1 MIKKVR
7 IAVDHGNRNMK
18 TCSQVFTTGLTIQD
32 KKPARGEKFLFYE
45 GKYYVLSENR
55 IPYQRDKTQDDRFFI
70 LTLFA
75 IVKELEENPQIQP
88 EDVIQVDL
96 PIGLPPKHYA
106 ELCERYEAYFKRQ
119 GKIHDIN
126 YCGRTYHIT
135 IGEVMAF
142 PQDYAAMMTMIEKL
156 QQIPKVVG
164 IDIGGFTTDYLL
176 MRKGNPDME
185 ACDSME
191 KGVITMYNDIISSI
205 NSEYDMLLEEAD
217 IDSII
222 KGKTQYY
229 EEAVVQA
236 VETMVQNFVTDL
248 LNSIRERGIDTKS
261 TYTVFIGGGAVL
273 LERFLEQADRLGK
286 HTFIR
291 DMKAN
296 ADGYDLLYRMTQAGV

>member
-1 MIKKVR
+1 MGADTSQPVLVSVLYAAA
-7 IAVDHGNRNMK
+7 IAM
-18 TCSQVFTTGLTIQD
+18 
-32 KKPARGEKFLFYE
+32 
-45 GKYYVLSENR
+45 
-55 IPYQRDKTQDDRFFI
+55 
-70 LTLFA
+70 
-75 IVKELEENPQIQP
+75 ELEQKSQIQP
-88 EDVIQVDL
+88 EDVIQVEL
-96 PIGLPPKHYA
+96 PIGLPPKHFA
-106 ELCERYEAYFKRQ
+106 ELCERYERYFKGD
-119 GKIHDIN
+119 GKVQELCFNDK
-126 YCGRTYHIT
+126 GYHLCIQN
-135 IGEVMAF
+135 VMAF
-142 PQDYAAMMTMIEKL
+142 PQDYAAMMTRMTEIRE
-156 QQIPKVVG
+156 IPKVVG
-164 IDIGGFTTDYLL
+164 IDIGGFTSDYLL
-176 MRKGNPDME
+176 MRSGRPDMDY
-185 ACDSME
+185 CDSLE

-229 EEAVVQA
+229 EAAVVQA

>member
-1 MIKKVR
+1 
-7 IAVDHGNRNMK
+7 MK
-18 TCSQVFTTGLTIQD
+18 QECIQ
-32 KKPARGEKFLFYE
+32 
-45 GKYYVLSENR
+45 N
-55 IPYQRDKTQDDRFFI
+55 
-70 LTLFA
+70 
-75 IVKELEENPQIQP
+75 
-88 EDVIQVDL
+88 
-96 PIGLPPKHYA
+96 
-106 ELCERYEAYFKRQ
+106 
-119 GKIHDIN
+119 
-126 YCGRTYHIT
+126 
-135 IGEVMAF
+135 VMAF
-142 PQDYAAMMTMIEKL
+142 PQDYAAMMTRMMEIRE
-156 QQIPKVVG
+156 IPKVVG
-164 IDIGGFTTDYLL
+164 IDIGGFTSDYLL
-176 MRKGNPDME
+176 MRSGRPDMDY
-185 ACDSME
+185 CDSLE

>member
-1 MIKKVR
+1 M
-7 IAVDHGNRNMK
+7 DN
-18 TCSQVFTTGLTIQD
+18 TTIQ
-32 KKPARGEKFLFYE
+32 KFLDEHDYDIRKTHNGRWIDQKCTMDVVCLVSDCIVE
-45 GKYYVLSENR
+45 YTSNR
-55 IPYQRDKTQDDRFFI
+55 EDKRF
-70 LTLFA
+70 
-75 IVKELEENPQIQP
+75 
-88 EDVIQVDL
+88 
-96 PIGLPPKHYA
+96 
-106 ELCERYEAYFKRQ
+106 
-119 GKIHDIN
+119 
-126 YCGRTYHIT
+126 
-135 IGEVMAF
+135 
-142 PQDYAAMMTMIEKL
+142 
-156 QQIPKVVG
+156 
-164 IDIGGFTTDYLL
+164 
-176 MRKGNPDME
+176 
-185 ACDSME
+185 
-191 KGVITMYNDIISSI
+191 NDIISSI

>member
-1 MIKKVR
+1 
-7 IAVDHGNRNMK
+7 
-18 TCSQVFTTGLTIQD
+18 
-32 KKPARGEKFLFYE
+32 
-45 GKYYVLSENR
+45 
-55 IPYQRDKTQDDRFFI
+55 
-70 LTLFA
+70 
-75 IVKELEENPQIQP
+75 
-88 EDVIQVDL
+88 
-96 PIGLPPKHYA
+96 
-106 ELCERYEAYFKRQ
+106 
-119 GKIHDIN
+119 
-126 YCGRTYHIT
+126 
-135 IGEVMAF
+135 
-142 PQDYAAMMTMIEKL
+142 
-156 QQIPKVVG
+156 
-164 IDIGGFTTDYLL
+164 
-176 MRKGNPDME
+176 
-185 ACDSME
+185 
-191 KGVITMYNDIISSI
+191 MYNDIISSI

-273 LERFLEQADRLGK
+273 LERCLEQADRLGK